1 MRVAEFVIL
10 AALKQGG
17 CIKSFYRLSARRAA
31 SDTGRLPDGYLL
43 ETPGASGD
51 TPLSDTDFKALEKR
65 LVQTDSWEQ
74 VVGGTCFGGATWR
87 LRPEQN

>member
-1 MRVAEFVIL
+1 MRVAESVIL

-31 SDTGRLPDGYLL
+31 SDTGRLSDGYLL

>member
-17 CIKSFYRLSARRAA
+17 CIKSFYRLSVRRAA
-31 SDTGRLPDGYLL
+31 STTGRLPDGYLL
-43 ETPGASGD
+43 ETPEASGD
-51 TPLSDTDFKALEKR
+51 TPLSNTDFKALEKR

-74 VVGGTCFGGATWR
+74 IVGGICFGGTTWR
-87 LRPEQN
+87 LRPEND